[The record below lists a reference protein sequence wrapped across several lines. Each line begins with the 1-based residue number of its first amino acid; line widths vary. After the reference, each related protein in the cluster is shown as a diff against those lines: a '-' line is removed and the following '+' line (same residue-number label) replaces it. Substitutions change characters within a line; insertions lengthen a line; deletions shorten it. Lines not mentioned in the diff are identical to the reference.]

1 MENTLVQCPALV
13 VTAPSSGSGKTTV
26 VAALARHFHL
36 QGKRVRVFKTGPD
49 FIDPRFLEFASQ
61 QPVYQLDFWMCG
73 EQHCK
78 ALIAQ
83 AAKEADLIL
92 IEGVMGMFDG
102 HCSSAEIAA
111 RLGIPVLA
119 VIDAG
124 AMAQTFGAL
133 AYGLANYRDDV
144 EMFGVVANRVGSLH
158 HAQMLQ
164 ESLPENLA
172 FCGWLP
178 KDTDITLPERHLG
191 LVQADELDDLDHR
204 LDRAADLIGE
214 FGTVSLPPPVAFDNV
229 SENAISPLLAGKTI
243 AIARDRAFSFIYRAN
258 IDLLKSLG
266 AKVHFF
272 SPVLGDGLPDCDA
285 LYLPGGYP
293 ELSTDALVEN
303 QILIDQIQQHIEQGK
318 PCLAECGG
326 MLYLNRSLTTLDGI
340 TTTLSNVLEADSV
353 MQPKLAALGMVEA
366 DFNLN
371 LSQEITNDEGIILDE
386 DSVVKNKSGI
396 LRGHTFHY
404 STTQSQEQ
412 ILTQPMTQRGR
423 KTDPVWVKNN
433 LIASY
438 IHWYFPSNPT
448 LVVKIFLGEATG

>member
-1 MENTLVQCPALV
+1 MKNTSVQCPALV
-13 VTAPSSGSGKTTV
+13 VSAPSSGSGKTTV

-49 FIDPRFLEFASQ
+49 FIDPRFLEFASHH
-61 QPVYQLDFWMCG
+61 PVYQLDFWMCG
-73 EQHCK
+73 EKHCK
-78 ALIAQ
+78 ALITE
-83 AAKEADLIL
+83 AAKDADLIL

-102 HCSSAEIAA
+102 HCSSADIATK
-111 RLGIPVLA
+111 LGIPVLA

-133 AYGLANYRDDV
+133 AYGLANYRDNI
-144 EMFGVVANRVGSLH
+144 EMFGVVANRVGSIH

-164 ESLPENLA
+164 ESLPESLA

-178 KDTDITLPERHLG
+178 KDGDITLPERHLG
-191 LVQADELDDLDHR
+191 LVQADELDDLDIR
-204 LDRAADLIGE
+204 LDRAAGLIGE
-214 FGTVSLPPPVAFDNV
+214 HGTVSLPTPTVFDEVLDDTV
-229 SENAISPLLAGKTI
+229 SPMLAGKTI

-258 IDLLKSLG
+258 VDLLKMLG
-266 AKVHFF
+266 AKLHFF
-272 SPVLGDGLPDCDA
+272 SPVLGDSLPKCDA

-293 ELSTDALVEN
+293 ELSAGALAEN
-303 QILIDQIQQHIEQGK
+303 QRLIEQIKQHVEQGK

-326 MLYLNRSLTTLDGI
+326 MLYLNQALKTLDGM
-340 TTTLSNVLEADSV
+340 TTTLSGVLEAESA

-366 DFNLN
+366 DFNPYR
-371 LSQEITNDEGIILDE
+371 EGDAAADHDVLD
-386 DSVVKNKSGI
+386 DDHKYV

-404 STTQSQEQ
+404 STTRSTEQ
-412 ILTQPMTQRGR
+412 VLTQPFTQRGH
-423 KTDPVWVKNN
+423 KTDPVWFKNN

-448 LVVKIFLGEATG
+448 LVANIFLGNVIKR